1 LSKSNFLILG
11 AKVLKEYLIIISY
24 LYFNKTLPLPKTNTM
39 TQQEI
44 KHKPTR
50 RQAALWLFLLLVIP
64 FFYLFKHQIVKLW
77 NSKMQCEEPRRREWK
92 HFEIPFPPGYAVHGI
107 DVSDYSCKIDWNE
120 VKKMN
125 SNGVKVRFAFM
136 RATRGTNEIDL
147 QFTENWEGA
156 KEAKILR
163 GAYHFYKYS
172 HDPISQAHY
181 FLKNVK
187 IETGD
192 LPAVLDIEDDKKTND
207 SDLPK
212 ADIIKGISAWLAIV
226 EQKTGIKPIIYTNLD
241 YYKRYIAY
249 NFPNYKIWIANYN
262 NMRGVKLPDGK
273 TWSIWQI
280 GDKARCNG
288 ISEKIDFNIFNGSM
302 EDLKAFCKQ

>member
-1 LSKSNFLILG
+1 M
-11 AKVLKEYLIIISY
+11 AQ
-24 LYFNKTLPLPKTNTM
+24 P
-39 TQQEI
+39 EI

-50 RQAALWLFLLLVIP
+50 RQATLWIIILLIIP
-64 FFYLFKHQIVKLW
+64 FGYLLKNQIVKLW
-77 NSKMQCEEPRRREWK
+77 YGQMKCEEPRRREWK
-92 HFEIPFPPGYAVHGI
+92 HFETPIPPGYAVHGI
-107 DVSDYSCKIDWNE
+107 DVSDYSCKIDWSE

-136 RATRGTNEIDL
+136 RATRGTNELDL
-147 QFTENWEGA
+147 QLTENWEGA
-156 KEAKILR
+156 KEAKIPR

-172 HDPISQAHY
+172 HDPIAQAHY
-181 FLKNVK
+181 FLKNVT
-187 IETGD
+187 IESGD
-192 LPAVLDIEDDKKTND
+192 LPAVLDIENDKNTND

-212 ADIIKGISAWLAIV
+212 TDVVRGISAWLAIV
-226 EQKTGIKPIIYTNLD
+226 EQQTGIKPIIYTNLD

-273 TWSIWQI
+273 KWSIWQT

-288 ISEKIDFNIFNGSM
+288 ISEKIDFNIFNGSLD
-302 EDLKAFCKQ
+302 DLKAFCKQ

>member
-1 LSKSNFLILG
+1 
-11 AKVLKEYLIIISY
+11 
-24 LYFNKTLPLPKTNTM
+24 M
-39 TQQEI
+39 TQREI

-50 RQAALWLFLLLVIP
+50 RQAALWLFLLILIP
-64 FFYLFKHQIVKLW
+64 FFYIFKNQIAKLW
-77 NSKMQCEEPRRREWK
+77 YKEINCEEPRKRAWK
-92 HFEIPFPPGYAVHGI
+92 HFETPIPPGYAVHGI
-107 DVSDYSCKIDWNE
+107 DVSDYSCKIDWEE

-136 RATRGTNEIDL
+136 RATRGTNEVDYQL
-147 QFTENWEGA
+147 DDNWAGA

-163 GAYHFYKYS
+163 GAYHFYKYN
-172 HDPISQAHY
+172 HDPIAQAQF
-181 FLKNVK
+181 FLNHVT
-187 IETGD
+187 IEKGD

-207 SDLPK
+207 LDLPK
-212 ADIIKGISAWLAIV
+212 GDIIKSISAWLAIV
-226 EQKTGIKPIIYTNLD
+226 EKGSGIRPIIYTNLD

-249 NFPNYKIWIANYN
+249 NFPNHKIWIANYN

-288 ISEKIDFNIFNGSM
+288 VSEKIDFNIFNGSI
-302 EDLKAFCKQ
+302 EDLNTFCKL